1 MLLLTLKQFDFGT
14 NADGKRVVGENSPPV
29 TTTLVTVLFGTAFLF
44 FTEYLVNLFL
54 TNYQVRFLKQWID
67 LTIICM

>member
-54 TNYQVRFLKQWID
+54 TNYQVRFFKQWID